1 MLSFVIVED
10 HVGPYGQSNYYA
22 GGGYGPLEG
31 WEKKGDTVETYFDD
45 VARAINSYPGIEGS
59 LPEVLEAGKTYDY
72 SLDMSLSN
80 VKNTWFRVIALI
92 TNAATGEIMNADEMV
107 VYKDNGAGV
116 EGVVS
121 DSNIEIKAG
130 NGEIIV
136 TGAENVAVYTLDGR
150 RVNNVNLPAGVYL
163 VNADG
168 KSAKVL
174 VK

>member
-1 MLSFVIVED
+1 M
-10 HVGPYGQSNYYA
+10 
-22 GGGYGPLEG
+22 EG
-31 WEKKGDTVETYFDD
+31 WEKEGDTVETYFDD

-59 LPEVLEAGKTYDY
+59 LPETLEAGKTYDY

-80 VKNTWFRVIALI
+80 VKNSWFRVIALI
-92 TNAATGEIMNADEMV
+92 TNVATGEIMNADEITA
-107 VYKDNGAGV
+107 YKDNGAGV

-130 NGEIIV
+130 NGEILV
-136 TGAENVAVYTLDGR
+136 TGAQNVAVYTLDGR
-150 RVNNVNLPAGVYL
+150 RVNNANLPAGVYL